1 MPPPANPD
9 NRDPAP
15 DPQSP
20 TCRDPVPTAETPGTS
35 CGKSGRRLPRLRR
48 IFLALLL
55 AAVGLLAL
63 FHQSLG
69 RVLLSHGLRMA
80 AHSQGISFQA
90 VLTGNPFRDF
100 HLSNLRLQP
109 HGNKP
114 SPIAHCSVSDLHIRL
129 HLMQVFSAHPEKC
142 VALVS
147 LTDTDLRLQ
156 PLPPEAHR
164 SRPSKSPLKDL
175 HRTLSRPIRTPGQLK
190 ISNFNL
196 QSETPLLKIS
206 NLELSLSESGKGFAK
221 VASLQL
227 PNRPA
232 LRDLNS
238 EIQIHQGQLK
248 IGPAGLDPKLVL
260 EKVEISP
267 VAANRPAGALSVSL
281 RGFGGSAQLDFSSSP
296 SPSSLPAHPS
306 DKREAQP
313 FHGRISGTLEGID
326 LHALA
331 RWLHAAPP
339 PVRLLEK
346 AEFSFSG
353 NPELP
358 GTWVTATQVSG
369 RELALGPFR
378 RNLLRFEMKT
388 EDGRLQFHAAAT
400 DPQAPDLTWTGSG
413 TLPGDWQQLRSTK
426 VESRLHTA
434 PGTAAT
440 LTGSIQLASG
450 TASADLKIEGTKLQL
465 GLLHAAQAEILFRAT
480 AQIPDRRSA
489 IPASAPSATVELRA
503 GNLRFQQWAS
513 DSVAASVELKNNHLK
528 IGGIQIQSGPNQ
540 LQCKGG
546 FQLVSPTKLWPPESG
561 SLEVQIEAPELQS
574 TVPDFLG
581 RPVSGQLQGKSQ
593 WTYSNHRWESE
604 TTLHSR
610 SLSVAAIPAESLDVR
625 FSSKASLLKLD
636 SITTRFPGNGLLE
649 ASLVCPS
656 LHPSSWTGNATAKF
670 PDLHAVL
677 SALEKPAPSGGI
689 QGKLALS
696 WNRPAGTEPQTAPA
710 PQGKLRL
717 NLDGFRLGELRIDR
731 ASLGAEYSEDTFQ
744 SSEFAIQSAKTQLS
758 ATLHGSKTQLEI
770 RSVALDHGNLRMLS
784 GDCLIPIVPTPTGW
798 RPDPGAQQA
807 AALHAMN
814 LDMDTLAASLGFP
827 CPLSGSV
834 SASLFLHGT
843 PSAPIAKFLLSSKN
857 LSSKKLPLLAPAEIA
872 MDADYQEESVGIG
885 LELKHRDT
893 APVALR
899 GRSRILL
906 NDIFKHRGIPPD
918 APLDVTL
925 RAPRISLSI
934 LPKILKAF
942 RKVEGTCAAEL
953 HLGGSMTQPDL
964 RGKLDLQADYLRLA
978 GEAAPPVDAVRVQA
992 ALAGDTVRIQR
1003 ADATLGG
1010 GRLEILGTL
1019 LFNNLAR
1026 PSADLHL
1033 RCKDV
1038 LAHRTENL
1046 TVRVDSDLRL
1056 LGPVN
1061 SAEASGNLWLTHSKF
1076 SRDIEILPIGLPGK
1090 NRPRPKPAP
1099 SQAAPSFRTPP
1110 LRDCKLDIRILTRP
1124 EDPFRIRG
1132 NLAQGSAN
1140 IGLHLGGTGFR
1151 PELSGKVAIE
1161 NFTASLPFS
1170 RLHVSSGQA
1179 MFSPDAPFIPQL
1191 DLHAES
1197 EIRDYRIYAHLA
1209 GTPENKKIDLTSEPP
1224 LDQNDIVSLL
1234 ATGTTSAE
1242 LNGNNDVLAGKA
1254 AVLVFQQLYRKVFKQ
1269 RDPSEEQTL
1278 FDRLQI
1284 DIGGVD
1290 NRTGKQEVSARFKLG
1305 EQLYLTGDLD
1315 VAGKFNGKI
1324 RYLLRYR

>member
-15 DPQSP
+15 DPQNP
-20 TCRDPVPTAETPGTS
+20 TCRDSFPVGETPTAARLRTGT
-35 CGKSGRRLPRLRR
+35 RYPRLRR
-48 IFLALLL
+48 TFLALLL

-63 FHQSLG
+63 FHPSLG
-69 RVLLSHGLRMA
+69 RTLLYHGLRVA

-109 HGNKP
+109 IGNKP
-114 SPIAHCSVSDLHIRL
+114 SPITHCSVSDLHIRL
-129 HLMQVFSAHPEKC
+129 DLTRVFSAHPEKC

-147 LTDTDLRLQ
+147 LKDTNLCLQ
-156 PLPPEAHR
+156 PLPPDAHR
-164 SRPSKSPLKDL
+164 PRSAKSPLKGL
-175 HRTLSRPIRTPGQLK
+175 HQTLSRPLRTPGQLK

-196 QSETPLLKIS
+196 QSQAPPLQIS
-206 NLELSLSESGKGFAK
+206 NFELSLSESGKGTAK

-238 EIQIHQGQLK
+238 EIQIHQGQLR
-248 IGPAGLDPKLVL
+248 IGPAGLDPELVL

-267 VAANRPAGALSVSL
+267 VAANRPSGALSVSL
-281 RGFGGSAQLDFSSSP
+281 RGFGGTAQLDFSSSP
-296 SPSSLPAHPS
+296 SPSPAHPS
-306 DKREAQP
+306 DKRVERP
-313 FHGRISGTLEGID
+313 FLSRINGNLEGID

-331 RWLHAAPP
+331 RWLHAAQPP
-339 PVRLLEK
+339 IRLLEK

-358 GTWVTATQVSG
+358 GTWTTAAQVSG
-369 RELALGPFR
+369 RELALGPLR

-388 EDGRLQFHAAAT
+388 EGGRLQFNAAAT
-400 DPQAPDLTWTGSG
+400 DPHGPDLIWTGNG
-413 TLPGDWQQLRSTK
+413 TLPGNWQHLRSTE

-434 PGTAAT
+434 KGTAAT
-440 LTGSIQLASG
+440 LAGSIKMASG
-450 TASADLKIEGTKLQL
+450 TASADLKIEGTNLQL
-465 GLLHAAQAEILFRAT
+465 GPLHAAQAEILFRAT
-480 AQIPDRRSA
+480 AQIPDRRGAS
-489 IPASAPSATVELRA
+489 PASAPSATLELRT

-513 DSVAASVELKNNHLK
+513 DSAAASVEIKNNHLK
-528 IGGIQIQSGPNQ
+528 IGRIQIQSGPNQ
-540 LQCKGG
+540 LRCTGG
-546 FQLVSPTKLWPPESG
+546 FQLVSPTKLWPPASG
-561 SLEVQIEAPELQS
+561 SLEVQIEAPELQA
-574 TVPDFLG
+574 TVPELLG
-581 RPVSGQLQGKSQ
+581 RPVSGQLQGNSR
-593 WTYSNHRWESE
+593 WTYSGNRWDSE
-604 TTLHSR
+604 TTLRAR
-610 SLSVAAIPAESLDVR
+610 SLSVAAIPVESLDAR
-625 FSSKASLLKLD
+625 ISSEATLLKLD
-636 SITTRFPGNGLLE
+636 AVTARFPGNGLLE
-649 ASLVCPS
+649 ASLVLPA
-656 LHPSSWTGNATAKF
+656 LHPSSWTGNATAKI

-689 QGKLALS
+689 QGKLAAS
-696 WNRPAGTEPQTAPA
+696 WSRPPALGTQTAQA
-710 PQGKLRL
+710 PQGLIHMEL
-717 NLDGFRLGELRIDR
+717 EGFRLGGFRMDR
-731 ASLGAEYSEDTFQ
+731 ASLGAEYSEDRFK

-758 ATLHGSKTQLEI
+758 AQLHGSKTQLEI
-770 RSVALDHGNLRMLS
+770 RSVALDHGNLRMLT

-843 PSAPIAKFLLSSKN
+843 PTSPIAKFLLSSKN
-857 LSSKKLPLLAPAEIA
+857 LTSKKLPLLAPAEIA
-872 MDADYQEESVGIG
+872 LDADYQEESVGVGI
-885 LELKHRDT
+885 ELKQRDT

-906 NDIFKHRGIPPD
+906 NDILRHRGIPPD

-934 LPKILKAF
+934 LPKILKTF
-942 RKVEGTCAAEL
+942 RKAEGTCAAEL

-964 RGKLDLQADYLRLA
+964 RGKLDLQADYLRLV
-978 GEAAPPVDAVRVQA
+978 GEATPPIDAVRVQA

-1010 GRLEILGTL
+1010 GRLEILGSL

-1026 PSADLHL
+1026 PSADLRL

-1046 TVRVDSDLRL
+1046 TVRVDSDLRF
-1056 LGPVN
+1056 LGPVH

-1076 SRDIEILPIGLPGK
+1076 SRDIEILPIGLPGR

-1099 SQAAPSFRTPP
+1099 SQSTPSFRAPP
-1110 LRDCKLDIRILTRP
+1110 LKDCKLDIRILTRP

-1151 PELSGKVAIE
+1151 PELSGKIAIE

-1269 RDPSEEQTL
+1269 RDPSEEQPL
-1278 FDRLQI
+1278 FERLQI

-1290 NRTGKQEVSARFKLG
+1290 NRTGKQEISARFKLG
-1305 EQLYLTGDLD
+1305 EQFYLTGDLD
-1315 VAGKFNGKI
+1315 VAGNFNGKI